1 MNEIYLELDLSK
13 EPEES
18 RAVYIRQGER
28 NATTLHVDVF
38 DNGEPVDLS
47 RYRVVFEMRHPRGA
61 LLSDEVKGA
70 AGTSLDYVLPDA
82 AAHETGVAGV
92 AYFALKDKAGL
103 EATSAALYATTQAF
117 AIVILPNAQ
126 GDENAVAEAYSSEI
140 EAILKWC
147 RGEVDKAVARADA
160 AAKNANDAADLVHQ
174 ALQGELGTI
183 FDGYL
188 EGKKDVPGGFVS
200 HDKYDAAWMS
210 DAEFIA
216 YVTGGA

>member
-47 RYRVVFEMRHPRGA
+47 AYRVVFEMRHPRGA

-70 AGTSLDYVLPDA
+70 AGTSLDYVLPEA
-82 AAHETGVAGV
+82 AATETGVAGV
-92 AYFALKDKAGL
+92 AYFALKDKAGA
-103 EATSAALYATTQAF
+103 EAASAALYATTQAF
-117 AIVILPNAQ
+117 AVVILPNAQ
-126 GDENAVAEAYSSEI
+126 GDENAVADAYSSEI
-140 EAILKWC
+140 EAMLKWC
-147 RGEVDKAVARADA
+147 RDETDKAIARADA
-160 AAKNANDAADLVHQ
+160 AAKNANDAADLVHE
-174 ALQGELGTI
+174 ALQGELGAI

-210 DAEFIA
+210 DAEFVA
-216 YVTGGA
+216 YVTGGV